1 MKKAFI
7 ILLLLLTS
15 CAFKQDYYELTVDNY
30 SITVGYDN
38 SEYLKVLYDYDLIDE
53 LKPNEVIEDV
63 NLYLLDSLFASAQF
77 SNSKNKYI
85 SSDKARLTKIVVYIN
100 DLKGR
105 TFKINGIQ
113 LDDSVK
119 NNCETFNGNY
129 INKNGRACVIEN
141 KVANELNVIEL
152 HGDYLNID
160 QDKLDHIIIYVK

>member
-15 CAFKQDYYELTVDNY
+15 CAFKQDYYELTVDDY

-77 SNSKNKYI
+77 LNSKNKYI
-85 SSDKARLTKIVVYIN
+85 SSNKARLTKIVVYIN